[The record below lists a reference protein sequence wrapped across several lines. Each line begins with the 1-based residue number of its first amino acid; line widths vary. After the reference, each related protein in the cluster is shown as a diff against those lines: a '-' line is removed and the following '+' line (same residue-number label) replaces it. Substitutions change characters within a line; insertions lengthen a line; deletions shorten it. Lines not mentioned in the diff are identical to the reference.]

1 MTAKQ
6 TAGRIALALSLMC
19 TGTAFA
25 AGADSAEW
33 MPLSQVM
40 TMKMKD
46 KKKDEMVSKK
56 EYMDMMSMA
65 WDMNAKKMGVKGEK
79 MTTEQFQQ
87 FQKYLMAGAGG

>member
-25 AGADSAEW
+25 AGAEGSEYYK
-33 MPLSQVM
+33 LSDVVS
-40 TMKMKD
+40 MKMMDKNKD
-46 KKKDEMVSKK
+46 GMVSKK
-56 EYMDMMSMA
+56 EYMGMMEMA
-65 WDMNAKKMGVKGEK
+65 WDMNDKKMGVKGDM
-79 MTTEQFQQ
+79 MTGEQFTQ